1 MIQIFHALQR
11 IYKKGLSY
19 MKKNILKC
27 ITTIML
33 ALTLCTT
40 ITHDTLPL
48 QDTTILEIIEP
59 LSGPITN
66 NPDPRD

>member
-1 MIQIFHALQR
+1 
-11 IYKKGLSY
+11 
-19 MKKNILKC
+19 
-27 ITTIML
+27 ML
-33 ALTLCTT
+33 ALTLCTTT

>member
-1 MIQIFHALQR
+1 
-11 IYKKGLSY
+11 

-40 ITHDTLPL
+40 TITHDTLPL
-48 QDTTILEIIEP
+48 QDTTTLEIIEP
-59 LSGPITN
+59 LSDPITN
-66 NPDPRD
+66 KPFPPN

>member
-1 MIQIFHALQR
+1 
-11 IYKKGLSY
+11 

-40 ITHDTLPL
+40 ITHNTLPL
-48 QDTTILEIIEP
+48 QDTTTLEIIEP
-59 LSGPITN
+59 LSGPPFTDE
-66 NPDPRD
+66 PKPQD